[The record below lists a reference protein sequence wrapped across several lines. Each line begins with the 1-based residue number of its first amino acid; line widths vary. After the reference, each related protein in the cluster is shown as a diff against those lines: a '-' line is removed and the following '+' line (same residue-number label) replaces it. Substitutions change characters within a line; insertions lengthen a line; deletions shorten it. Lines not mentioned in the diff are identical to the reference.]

1 MAMRL
6 NSRLTLAIPHLT
18 VDEKGDI
25 YLNWLNPDHEPEGE
39 SVAIGWNE
47 KIGRY
52 QEYRLE
58 DDNSSETFKPE
69 LRNPP
74 HHNSKPCR
82 KCP

>member
-1 MAMRL
+1 L
-6 NSRLTLAIPHLT
+6 NADR
-18 VDEKGDI
+18 
-25 YLNWLNPDHEPEGE
+25 EPEGE
-39 SVAIGWNE
+39 SIAIGWNE

-74 HHNSKPCR
+74 YHNSKPCR